1 MNTESRLE
9 TILTSLG
16 DSIEW
21 PTPSPHLSTRVMARI
36 ESEQP
41 TAASRGIWRRSAIAT
56 VAVLLVTLVFVLSP
70 AARQAAAD
78 WLGAAGIRI
87 GLTSDQ
93 TPTTGAEL
101 DLGELI
107 RLDEVGDAVDF
118 QLRVPGGE
126 NPGAPN
132 AVYLSDNGQVTMV
145 WGGTSTLPAAGDTG
159 IGLLLTQ
166 YSAAGGQI
174 AEKSIGPD
182 TGVHRL
188 TVEGQPALWVEGGAH
203 TFTLLDQDGNPIED
217 TTRLAANVL
226 LWEANGVNL
235 RLETTG
241 DLQNS
246 LAIVESLEPLPR
258 DDR

>member
-9 TILTSLG
+9 SMLISLG

-21 PTPSPHLSTRVMARI
+21 PTPSPQLSTRVLARI
-36 ESEQP
+36 ESDQP
-41 TAASRGIWRRSAIAT
+41 TAASRGFRRRPAIAA
-56 VAVLLVTLVFVLSP
+56 VAVLLVTLVFVFSP

-93 TPTTGAEL
+93 APTTGAAL

-107 RLDEVGDAVDF
+107 QLDEVGDAVDF
-118 QLRVPGGE
+118 QVRVPGGE
-126 NPGAPN
+126 NPGTPN
-132 AVYLSDNGQVTMV
+132 AVYLSDDGQVTMV
-145 WGGTSTLPAAGDTG
+145 WGGTPTLPAAGDTG
-159 IGLLLTQ
+159 IGLLFTQ
-166 YSAAGGQI
+166 NTMGGGQI

-182 TGVHRL
+182 TGVQRL
-188 TVEGQPALWVEGGAH
+188 TVEGQPALWVEGATH
-203 TFTLLDQDGNPIED
+203 TFTLLDKDGNPIEE

-226 LWEANGVNL
+226 LWETNGVNH

-241 DLQNS
+241 DLQSS
-246 LAIVESLEPLPR
+246 LAIVETLEPLP
-258 DDR
+258 

>member
-9 TILTSLG
+9 TMLTSLG

-36 ESEQP
+36 ESDQP
-41 TAASRGIWRRSAIAT
+41 TVAIPGFWRRPAIAT
-56 VAVLLVTLVFVLSP
+56 VAVLLVTVVFVFSP

-87 GLTSDQ
+87 GITSDQ
-93 TPTTGAEL
+93 TPTTGSDL

-107 RLDEVGDAVDF
+107 QLDEVGDAVDF

-126 NPGAPN
+126 NPGTPN
-132 AVYLSDNGQVTMV
+132 VVYLSNNGQVTMV
-145 WGGTSTLPAAGDTG
+145 WDGTPTLPAAGDTG
-159 IGLLLTQ
+159 ISLLLTQ
-166 YSAAGGQI
+166 DTKAGGQI
-174 AEKSIGPD
+174 AEKSIGPE
-182 TGVHRL
+182 TGVQRL
-188 TVEGQPALWVEGGAH
+188 TVEGQPALWIEGATH
-203 TFTLLDQDGNPIED
+203 TFTLLDQDGNPIEE

-226 LWEANGVNL
+226 LWKTNGINH

-241 DLQNS
+241 NLKNS
-246 LAIVESLEPLPR
+246 LAIVKTLEPLS
-258 DDR
+258 